1 MSLAWLLK
9 SFKSISNFLSLV
21 IPHVDPKRLTGAPEW
36 PPYSTHWP
44 DVQEGLGIPSRGTGM
59 CRGQEV
65 GGSKTRGVGV
75 GLGQKLESQ
84 LEYRIHMGNNKR

>member
-1 MSLAWLLK
+1 
-9 SFKSISNFLSLV
+9 
-21 IPHVDPKRLTGAPEW
+21 
-36 PPYSTHWP
+36 
-44 DVQEGLGIPSRGTGM
+44 M